1 MGDMATKGVA
11 AFAIIKTHDKFPAI
25 VHTFRKKE

>member
-1 MGDMATKGVA
+1 MRDMATKSVV
-11 AFAIIKTHDKFPAI
+11 AFAIIEIHDKFPAI